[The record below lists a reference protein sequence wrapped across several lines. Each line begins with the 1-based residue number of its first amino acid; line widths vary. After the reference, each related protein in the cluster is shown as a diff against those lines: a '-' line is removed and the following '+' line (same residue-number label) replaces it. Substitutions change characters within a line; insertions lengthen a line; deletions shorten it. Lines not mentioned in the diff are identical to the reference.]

1 MESFNVKWYYLEEGK
16 SNAPLPAKGIA
27 EGGPLIGV
35 LPALT
40 RAVENAVGRRITKI
54 PIDPSLL
61 VK

>member
-16 SNAPLPAKGIA
+16 SNAPLPTKGIA
-27 EGGPLIGV
+27 EGPLIGV

-40 RAVENAVGRRITKI
+40 RAVENAVGRRITRI